1 MFEKMKLK
9 KQIKECKEQ
18 IESLEQKRERSQAAL
33 LSAILKHEVP
43 NDDDVDY
50 FNEFTLK
57 IEAER
62 EKLHRFM
69 GMLEAMG

>member
-18 IESLEQKRERSQAAL
+18 IETWEQKRARSQAAL
-33 LSAILKHEVP
+33 LDAILRHEAP
-43 NDDDVDY
+43 DDDDVDY
-50 FNEFTLK
+50 FNEFTRK

-62 EKLHRFM
+62 EKLH
-69 GMLEAMG
+69 GYQTMLEAMK